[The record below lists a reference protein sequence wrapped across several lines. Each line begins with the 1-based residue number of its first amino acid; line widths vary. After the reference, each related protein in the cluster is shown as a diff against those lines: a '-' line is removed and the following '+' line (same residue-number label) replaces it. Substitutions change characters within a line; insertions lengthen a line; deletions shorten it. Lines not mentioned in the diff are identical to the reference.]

1 MDDSQA
7 AAAITTSTSKAP
19 KSPPLAFQM
28 TSNDSLIAP
37 MYPNQQSQM
46 AFQSPQYIFSP
57 GTQQKLEYQ
66 LDDPMQQELQAQIQK
81 QAEALRL
88 QHQAFAVERECWD
101 LERDRLYRRV
111 MALESLL
118 KAANGHR

>member
-1 MDDSQA
+1 MEESQA
-7 AAAITTSTSKAP
+7 IAPTSKAP
-19 KSPPLAFQM
+19 KSPPMAFQM
-28 TSNDSLIAP
+28 TSNDSLSAP
-37 MYPNQQSQM
+37 MYPHQSSQM
-46 AFQSPQYIFSP
+46 AFHSPQYIFSP
-57 GTQQKLEYQ
+57 GTQQKLEYH

-101 LERDRLYRRV
+101 LERDRLYRRIV
-111 MALESLL
+111 SLEGLL

>member
-1 MDDSQA
+1 M
-7 AAAITTSTSKAP
+7 
-19 KSPPLAFQM
+19 AFQM
-28 TSNDSLIAP
+28 TSNDTLIAP
-37 MYPNQQSQM
+37 TMYPNHQSQM

-66 LDDPMQQELQAQIQK
+66 LEDPMQQELQAQIQK

>member
-7 AAAITTSTSKAP
+7 AAAITTATSKAP

-28 TSNDSLIAP
+28 TSNDSLVAP
-37 MYPNQQSQM
+37 VYSNHQSQM